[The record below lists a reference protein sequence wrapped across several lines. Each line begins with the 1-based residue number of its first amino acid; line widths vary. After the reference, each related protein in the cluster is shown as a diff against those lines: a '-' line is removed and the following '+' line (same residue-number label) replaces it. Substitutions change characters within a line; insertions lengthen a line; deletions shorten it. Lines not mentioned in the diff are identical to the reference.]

1 MRYAS
6 IRLKRRLVISRNSPG
21 CCEIL
26 ARIGVS
32 EDEAAAMSCDE
43 MLSFIYERE
52 PNPYTAYRRPGEPK
66 RGFWDALKDWLFSR
80 PSR

>member
-1 MRYAS
+1 
-6 IRLKRRLVISRNSPG
+6 
-21 CCEIL
+21 
-26 ARIGVS
+26 
-32 EDEAAAMSCDE
+32 MSCDE
-43 MLSFIYERE
+43 MLSFIDERD